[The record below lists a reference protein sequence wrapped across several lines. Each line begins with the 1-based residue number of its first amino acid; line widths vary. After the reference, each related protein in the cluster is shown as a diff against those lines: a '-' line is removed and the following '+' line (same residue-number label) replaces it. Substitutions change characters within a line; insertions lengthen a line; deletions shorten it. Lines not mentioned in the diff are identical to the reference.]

1 MLSRRGGT
9 HPTTRPLRCDRCHRL
24 RVDSKITVEPTVQK
38 RLKDGRCRDHVH
50 VYCSNG
56 HSWWSVHP
64 EALRRSSEADRHA
77 GQNGG

>member
-9 HPTTRPLRCDRCHRL
+9 HPTTRPIRCYQCRRL
-24 RVDSKITVEPTVQK
+24 GLDPKLTVGRTVEK
-38 RLKDGRCRDHVH
+38 RLKDGRYRDHMC

-64 EALRRSSEADRHA
+64 EAIRRSRESD
-77 GQNGG
+77 Q